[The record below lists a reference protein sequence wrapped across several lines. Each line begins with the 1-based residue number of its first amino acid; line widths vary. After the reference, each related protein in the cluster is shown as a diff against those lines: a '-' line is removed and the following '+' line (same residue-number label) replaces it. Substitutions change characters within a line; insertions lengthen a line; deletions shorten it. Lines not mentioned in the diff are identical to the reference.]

1 MTPDEILDDAACA
14 LGVPAPP
21 PVLVALA
28 ETEPDL
34 LTTAWA
40 QGGSWFDS
48 EFFEEAAVV
57 AGAAL
62 EEVADELPPPGL
74 MQVRLGGLG
83 GCRRLF
89 SSAPLLEAHRRPQL
103 GRHLHRRHRLGLITL

>member
-62 EEVADELPPPGL
+62 EEVADELPPPDL

-83 GCRRLF
+83 GSDVPSLDRALEGLVQA
-89 SSAPLLEAHRRPQL
+89 APLPLLLTTAW
-103 GRHLHRRHRLGLITL
+103 